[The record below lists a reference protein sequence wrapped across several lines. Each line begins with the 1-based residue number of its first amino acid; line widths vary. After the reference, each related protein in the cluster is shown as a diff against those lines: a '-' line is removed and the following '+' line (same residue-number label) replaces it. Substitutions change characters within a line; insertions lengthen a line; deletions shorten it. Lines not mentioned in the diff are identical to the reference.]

1 MLCDITRDISIN
13 AKLNKQTFIIT
24 LIIGIKKS
32 GNIFRIDDSVMMITI
47 EFVQERVTI
56 NHRVEKCISLMS
68 TTLYAERRLSELW
81 IRTNR
86 AHVIQPVVEW
96 RNVSH

>member
-1 MLCDITRDISIN
+1 
-13 AKLNKQTFIIT
+13 
-24 LIIGIKKS
+24 
-32 GNIFRIDDSVMMITI
+32 MMITI

-81 IRTNR
+81 ICSIRTNR
-86 AHVIQPVVEW
+86 AHVIRPVVEW
-96 RNVSH
+96 RNVSY